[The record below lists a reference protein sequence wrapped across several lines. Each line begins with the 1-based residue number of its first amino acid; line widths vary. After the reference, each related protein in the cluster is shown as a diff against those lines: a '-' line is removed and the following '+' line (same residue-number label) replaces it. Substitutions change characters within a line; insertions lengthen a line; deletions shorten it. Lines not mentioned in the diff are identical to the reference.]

1 MNNIFTT
8 PISLGISQAVIT
20 TLLSLVVVYIASK
33 RGLNIKKEVL
43 ISLLRGI
50 IQITAIGSVLLF
62 FLKSPAW
69 TSFIVLFIMFIV
81 AGITASKRAKG
92 INGAFN
98 ASFYGISLA
107 SIIVI
112 GLMTFVGVIE
122 YKVISLVPVGSM
134 IIAAA
139 MNSNALA
146 LNRFKSEIISHIGLI
161 ETALSLG
168 ASPKVSVQPYITAAL
183 HASLIP
189 RIDSLRTL
197 GIVWIP
203 GLMTGMIL
211 TGTDPIYAAIYQFVV
226 MGMIF
231 ATSGLSAIITIALI
245 QKQVFSEAEQLMI
258 YNN

>member
-1 MNNIFTT
+1 MLSNFFTT
-8 PISLGISQAVIT
+8 PISLGIAQASIT
-20 TLLSLVVVYIASK
+20 TLLALIVVFIASK
-33 RGLNIKKEVL
+33 KGLNIKKEVG
-43 ISLLRGI
+43 ISLIRGA

-62 FLKSPAW
+62 FLQSPAW
-69 TSFIVLFIMFIV
+69 TSFIVLFTMFVV
-81 AGITASKRAKG
+81 AGFTAAKRAKG
-92 INGAFN
+92 IQGAFK
-98 ASFYGISLA
+98 ASFYGISIA

-112 GLMTFVGVIE
+112 GLMTLVGVIE

-146 LNRFKSEIISHIGLI
+146 LNRFKSEIVAHTGLI

-168 ASPKVSVQPYITAAL
+168 ASPKVSVQPYVTASL

-245 QKQVFSEAEQLMI
+245 QKQTFSKAEQLLI
-258 YNN
+258 YH